1 MLLCIVTFN
10 LWLHYNKLLTY
21 LLKWTQWQVEI
32 IMSPVSPDW
41 QMWKY
46 LTDIKTRQTAFQRN
60 QNSIFGAK
68 IQTSVCH
75 KLHVVIVKVGG
86 RPTVCIGKCQRAYG
100 LVWSIAARSLAEI
113 HCSTSQRR
121 THRCRTANISFHY
134 KLSKVTKC
142 QCSCMKFHNCSVDKK
157 NKKSS

>member
-1 MLLCIVTFN
+1 
-10 LWLHYNKLLTY
+10 
-21 LLKWTQWQVEI
+21 
-32 IMSPVSPDW
+32 MSPVSPDW

-157 NKKSS
+157 KQKIIVM